1 MKNESWLEEGKRK
14 GRNNRLLGFVI
25 GLIVA
30 YSTVYFYTFYL

>member
-14 GRNNRLLGFVI
+14 SRNNRLLGFVI
-25 GLIVA
+25 GLIVS